1 MPPKPVPIRIPENLQ
16 VIVDLHAKETRSDRS
31 TVMRQWLWLSAELAV
46 VKYVAAGKLTIGR
59 AAELLDLTHYDIYR
73 IAQENKIMLGA
84 SEGLAEFGRS
94 LVGSSEQPLEARPKI
109 DAPARIRDTPKPAKP
124 Q

>member
-1 MPPKPVPIRIPENLQ
+1 MPPKPVPIRIPENLLE
-16 VIVDLHAKETRSDRS
+16 IVDLHAKETRSDRS
-31 TVMRQWLWLSAELAV
+31 TVMRQWLWLSAELAA
-46 VKYVAAGKLTIGR
+46 VKSVAAGKLTIGR

-73 IAQENKIMLGA
+73 IAQENKIILGA

-94 LVGSSEQPLEARPKI
+94 LVGASVQPREARPDI
-109 DAPARIRDTPKPAKP
+109 DATAWVMDAPESAKP